1 MDLPPPAKYP
11 GFEAHN
17 LARSASHVIRHRV
30 TFLPGLAVQPTAVV
44 YRVKVK
50 STMTSILIVD
60 DDNTLQIAL
69 TRRLQSFGYE
79 VINAASGQEGLDKL
93 GDQAIDVVV
102 SDILMPEMSGFEF
115 CQRLRS
121 RPNGQLVPFIFLSSL
136 GELDNRVQ
144 GYELGADDYLVKP
157 FHSQEL
163 LAKIQAALTRCER
176 LKNAMLEAM
185 KNGTNSQYLE
195 PDPLPLSPA
204 EEKVFWEVV
213 QGFTNKEIADNLYI
227 SPRTVQTHLSRIMT
241 KLGFTNRSQIVRFA
255 FESGYTQPGVNSH

>member
-1 MDLPPPAKYP
+1 
-11 GFEAHN
+11 
-17 LARSASHVIRHRV
+17 
-30 TFLPGLAVQPTAVV
+30 
-44 YRVKVK
+44 
-50 STMTSILIVD
+50 MTTILIVD

-69 TRRLQSFGYE
+69 TRRLQSFGFE
-79 VINAASGQEGLDKL
+79 VINAISGQDALDKL
-93 GDQAIDVVV
+93 GDQPIDVVV

-115 CQRLRS
+115 CRQLRE
-121 RPNGQLVPFIFLSSL
+121 RPNGRLVPFIFLSSL
-136 GELDNRVQ
+136 AELNDRVQ

-163 LAKIQAALTRCER
+163 LAKIQAALARGER
-176 LKNAMLEAM
+176 LKSAM
-185 KNGTNSQYLE
+185 KEAIKQSSDSFNAD

-255 FESGYTQPGVNSH
+255 FEHGYTQPGVSVDS

>member
-1 MDLPPPAKYP
+1 M
-11 GFEAHN
+11 
-17 LARSASHVIRHRV
+17 I
-30 TFLPGLAVQPTAVV
+30 T
-44 YRVKVK
+44 
-50 STMTSILIVD
+50 ILIVD
-60 DDNTLQIAL
+60 DDSTLQIAL
-69 TRRLQSFGYE
+69 TRRLRSHGYD
-79 VINAASGQEGLDKL
+79 VISAASGAEALNLL
-93 GDQAIDVVV
+93 GDRSVDVVV

-115 CQRLRS
+115 CRKLRE

-136 GELDNRVQ
+136 GELNDRVQ

-163 LAKIQAALTRCER
+163 LAKIQAALARSER
-176 LKNAMLEAM
+176 LKNAMQQVAKEGLEGGA
-185 KNGTNSQYLE
+185 QE
-195 PDPLPLSPA
+195 PEPLPLSPA

-255 FESGYTQPGVNSH
+255 FEHGYTQPGVGIGQSG